1 MINLIFKLT
10 LKSLSHKQQAPSQTQ
25 HGPFIV
31 KITSLNSFNILYP
44 AFHALSLYLN
54 LINIKYKIIT
64 GLIIIRGSNNL
75 GDKMN

>member
-25 HGPFIV
+25 HGPLIV

-44 AFHALSLYLN
+44 AFHALPLYIKY
-54 LINIKYKIIT
+54 INIKYKIIT
-64 GLIIIRGSNNL
+64 GIVIMRRLL
-75 GDKMN
+75 YLMN